1 MLCNQKRVFILFEIE
16 QTLNKKLTNRRSGHV
31 LNLKLFHF
39 TQLKCYYLAVVL
51 VIYFFAKTNL

>member
-39 TQLKCYYLAVVL
+39 TQLKCYY
-51 VIYFFAKTNL
+51 IFASWQLF